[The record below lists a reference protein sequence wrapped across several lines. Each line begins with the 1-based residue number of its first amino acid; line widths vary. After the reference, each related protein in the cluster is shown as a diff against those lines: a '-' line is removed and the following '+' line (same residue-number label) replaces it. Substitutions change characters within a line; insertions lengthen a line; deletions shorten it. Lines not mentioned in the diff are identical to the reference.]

1 MNKAMLL
8 VGIIMLAMFTFG
20 VINIASSYQTGN
32 ELDYYLLKE
41 TTEAAMVD
49 AIDIGYYRLSGGL
62 YRMDKEKFAESF
74 VRRLAQNVSNDR
86 EYDIKFYDINETP
99 PKVTIKI
106 DSSTATSLNGD
117 NLNISN
123 KISSIMETNYKENVL
138 TTKLVNSGKLDYSQI
153 DEVYTK
159 ALAAS

>member
-74 VRRLAQNVSNDR
+74 VRRFAQNVSNNR

-99 PKVTIKI
+99 PKVTIKV
-106 DSSTATSLNGD
+106 DSATATSFSGD

-123 KISSIMETNYKENVL
+123 KISSVMETNYKENIL
-138 TTKLVNSGKLDYSQI
+138 TTKLVNGGELDYSKI

>member
-8 VGIIMLAMFTFG
+8 VGIIILALFTFG
-20 VINIASSYQTGN
+20 VVNIASSYQTGN

-74 VRRLAQNVSNDR
+74 VRRFAQNVSNNR

-99 PKVTIKI
+99 PKVTIKV
-106 DSSTATSLNGD
+106 DSVTATSFSGD

-123 KISSIMETNYKENVL
+123 KISSVMETNYKENIL
-138 TTKLVNSGKLDYSQI
+138 TTKLVNGGELDYSKI

>member
-20 VINIASSYQTGN
+20 VINITSSYQTGN

-41 TTEAAMVD
+41 TTEAAMLD
-49 AIDIGYYRLSGGL
+49 AVDIGYYRLSGGL
-62 YRMDKEKFAESF
+62 YRMDKEKFTESF
-74 VRRLAQNVSNDR
+74 VRRFAQNVANTRD
-86 EYDIKFYDINETP
+86 YDIKIYDINETP

-106 DSSTATSLNGD
+106 DSNTSTSFNGD
-117 NLNISN
+117 TLKISN
-123 KISSIMETNYKENVL
+123 KISSIMETNYKSNEL
-138 TTKLVNSGKLDYSQI
+138 TAKLANAGELDYSKI

-159 ALAAS
+159 ALNAS

>member
-1 MNKAMLL
+1 MKESFWAVFVVTL
-8 VGIIMLAMFTFG
+8 G
-20 VINIASSYQTGN
+20 VITIILINLFQTLTN
-32 ELDYYLLKE
+32 TDEHNYNLLKE

-106 DSSTATSLNGD
+106 DSSTATSFNGD

-123 KISSIMETNYKENVL
+123 KISSVMETNYKENIL

>member
-106 DSSTATSLNGD
+106 DSLTATSFNGD

-123 KISSIMETNYKENVL
+123 KISSVMETNYKENVL

>member
-41 TTEAAMVD
+41 TTEAAMID
-49 AIDIGYYRLSGGL
+49 AVDIGYYRLSGGL
-62 YRMDKEKFAESF
+62 YRMDKEKFTESF
-74 VRRLAQNVSNDR
+74 VRRFAQNVADTR
-86 EYDIKFYDINETP
+86 DYDIKIYDINETP

-106 DSSTATSLNGD
+106 DSNTST
-117 NLNISN
+117 
-123 KISSIMETNYKENVL
+123 SI
-138 TTKLVNSGKLDYSQI
+138 
-153 DEVYTK
+153 
-159 ALAAS
+159 

>member
-106 DSSTATSLNGD
+106 DSSTATSFNGD

-123 KISSIMETNYKENVL
+123 KISSVMETNYKENVL
-138 TTKLVNSGKLDYSQI
+138 TAKLVNSGKLDYSQI

>member
-20 VINIASSYQTGN
+20 VINMSSTYQSGN

-49 AIDIGYYRLSGGL
+49 AIDVGYYRLSGGL
-62 YRMDKEKFAESF
+62 YRIDKEKFTESF
-74 VRRLAQNVSNDR
+74 VRRFAQNVSNDR
-86 EYDIKFYDINETP
+86 DYDIKIYDINETP
-99 PKVTIKI
+99 PKVTVKV
-106 DSSTATSLNGD
+106 DSSTATTFNGD
-117 NLNISN
+117 SLQISN
-123 KISSIMETNYKENVL
+123 KISSLMETNYKENVL
-138 TTKLVNSGKLDYSQI
+138 TTKLANAGELDYSKI
-153 DEVYTK
+153 DEVYTR

>member
-41 TTEAAMVD
+41 TTEAAMID
-49 AIDIGYYRLSGGL
+49 AVDIGYYRLSGGL
-62 YRMDKEKFAESF
+62 YRMDKEKFTESF
-74 VRRLAQNVSNDR
+74 VRRFAQNVADTR
-86 EYDIKFYDINETP
+86 DYDIKIYDINETP

-106 DSSTATSLNGD
+106 DSNTSTSFNGD
-117 NLNISN
+117 TLKYQI
-123 KISSIMETNYKENVL
+123 
-138 TTKLVNSGKLDYSQI
+138 KLVVLWKQI
-153 DEVYTK
+153 TN
-159 ALAAS
+159 LMS

>member
-41 TTEAAMVD
+41 TTEAAMID
-49 AIDIGYYRLSGGL
+49 AVDIGYYRLSGGL
-62 YRMDKEKFAESF
+62 YRMDKEKFTESF
-74 VRRLAQNVSNDR
+74 VRRFAQNVANTRD
-86 EYDIKFYDINETP
+86 YDIKIYDINETP

-106 DSSTATSLNGD
+106 DSNTSTSFNGD
-117 NLNISN
+117 TLKISN
-123 KISSIMETNYKENVL
+123 KISSIMETNYISNEL
-138 TTKLVNSGKLDYSQI
+138 TTKLANAGELDYSKI

-159 ALAAS
+159 ALNAS

>member
-41 TTEAAMVD
+41 TTEAAMID
-49 AIDIGYYRLSGGL
+49 AVDIGYYRLSGGL
-62 YRMDKEKFAESF
+62 YRMDKEKFTESF
-74 VRRLAQNVSNDR
+74 VRRFAQNVADTR
-86 EYDIKFYDINETP
+86 DYDIKIYDINETP

-106 DSSTATSLNGD
+106 DSNTSTSFNGD
-117 NLNISN
+117 TLKISN
-123 KISSIMETNYKENVL
+123 KISI
-138 TTKLVNSGKLDYSQI
+138 VNEKSKNLI
-153 DEVYTK
+153 
-159 ALAAS
+159 

>member
-49 AIDIGYYRLSGGL
+49 AIDVGYYRLSGGL
-62 YRMDKEKFAESF
+62 YRMDKEKFTESF
-74 VRRLAQNVSNDR
+74 VRRFAQNVSDSR
-86 EYDIKFYDINETP
+86 DYDIKIYDINETP

-106 DSSTATSLNGD
+106 DSDTSTSFNGD
-117 NLNISN
+117 QLKISN
-123 KISSIMETNYKENVL
+123 KISSIMETTYKSNEL
-138 TTKLVNSGKLDYSQI
+138 TTKLANAGQLDYSKI
-153 DEVYTK
+153 DEAYTR
-159 ALAAS
+159 ALNAS

>member
-86 EYDIKFYDINETP
+86 EYDIKFYDINET
-99 PKVTIKI
+99 IKI
-106 DSSTATSLNGD
+106 DSSTATSFNGD

-123 KISSIMETNYKENVL
+123 KISSVMETNYKENVL

>member
-8 VGIIMLAMFTFG
+8 VGIIILAMFTFG

-74 VRRLAQNVSNDR
+74 VRRFAQNVSNNKN
-86 EYDIKFYDINETP
+86 YNIKFYDINETP
-99 PKVTIKI
+99 PKVTIKV
-106 DSSTATSLNGD
+106 DSSTSASFNGD

-123 KISSIMETNYKENVL
+123 KISSVMETNYKENIL
-138 TTKLVNSGKLDYSQI
+138 TTKLVNGGELDYSKI

>member
-8 VGIIMLAMFTFG
+8 VGIIILAMFTFG

-74 VRRLAQNVSNDR
+74 VRRFAQNVSNNR
-86 EYDIKFYDINETP
+86 NYDIKFYDINETP
-99 PKVTIKI
+99 PKVTIKV
-106 DSSTATSLNGD
+106 DSSTSASFSGD

-123 KISSIMETNYKENVL
+123 KISSVMETNYKENIL
-138 TTKLVNSGKLDYSQI
+138 TTKLVNGGKLDYSKI

>member
-1 MNKAMLL
+1 MKNDLEETVIAAFMCKQPVIL
-8 VGIIMLAMFTFG
+8 VEG
-20 VINIASSYQTGN
+20 Q
-32 ELDYYLLKE
+32 D
-41 TTEAAMVD
+41 
-49 AIDIGYYRLSGGL
+49 
-62 YRMDKEKFAESF
+62 
-74 VRRLAQNVSNDR
+74 
-86 EYDIKFYDINETP
+86 DIKFYDINETP

-106 DSSTATSLNGD
+106 DSSTATSFNGD

-123 KISSIMETNYKENVL
+123 KISSVMETNYKENVL

>member
-41 TTEAAMVD
+41 TTEAAMID
-49 AIDIGYYRLSGGL
+49 AVDIGYYRLSGGL
-62 YRMDKEKFAESF
+62 YRMDKEKFTESF
-74 VRRLAQNVSNDR
+74 VRRFAQNVANTRD
-86 EYDIKFYDINETP
+86 YDIKIYDINETP

-106 DSSTATSLNGD
+106 DSNTSTSFNGD
-117 NLNISN
+117 TLKISN
-123 KISSIMETNYKENVL
+123 KISSIMETNYKSNEL
-138 TTKLVNSGKLDYSQI
+138 TTKLANVGELDYSKI

-159 ALAAS
+159 ALNAS

>member
-8 VGIIMLAMFTFG
+8 VGIIILAMFTFG

-62 YRMDKEKFAESF
+62 YRMDKEKFTESF
-74 VRRLAQNVSNDR
+74 VRRFAQNVSNNR
-86 EYDIKFYDINETP
+86 NYDIKFYDINETP

-106 DSSTATSLNGD
+106 DSSTSASFSGD

-123 KISSIMETNYKENVL
+123 KISSVMETNYKENIL
-138 TTKLVNSGKLDYSQI
+138 TTKLVNGGELDYSKI